1 MIRMRP
7 ERKLAERSVPITP
20 AGYAALQSRYVELF
34 EDERPKLVEIV
45 SWAAGN
51 GDRSENGDYQYGKKR
66 LREIDREVR
75 HLSKRMK
82 AANIIDPAKQPDKTR
97 VYFGATVTLADE
109 DDDHRTVTIVGD
121 DETDA
126 GKGLIG
132 WNAPLALALRRAEIG
147 DVRAVILPGGP
158 KEWEVIGISYPDTI
172 I

>member
-7 ERKLAERSVPITP
+7 EKKLAERSVPITP
-20 AGYAALQSRYVELF
+20 AGYAKLQARYTELF

-82 AANIIDPAKQPDKTR
+82 AANIIDPAQQPDKDH
-97 VYFGATVTLADE
+97 VYFGASVLLADE
-109 DDDHRTVTIVGD
+109 DDCHRSVTIVGD
-121 DETDA
+121 DEADA

-132 WNAPLALALRRAEIG
+132 WSSPLAKSLRRAAIG
-147 DVRAVILPGGP
+147 DVRTVMLPSGP
-158 KEWEVIGISYPDTI
+158 KEWEIIEIDYPE
-172 I
+172 